1 MVWRRRVILT
11 RSSRLASAAE
21 TGPRGTET
29 GSGDGALDGADFGAS
44 ACFSGPRIT
53 SSFMMRPSLPVPL
66 IWSGLSPFSAII
78 LLAEG
83 AFSTSL
89 SPEEALGAS
98 DLGWSDF
105 GAASAGA
112 PDCEIT
118 ASLPPASTVVPSS
131 ARISLSVPEA
141 GEGTSTETL
150 SVSSSQSI
158 SSTPTLSPGFLNQVA
173 TVASVTLSPRAGTM
187 TSTLAPSPLP
197 FEAGASA
204 GFSAACS
211 LDALPPSPD
220 AAFSPSLTVASSA
233 STPTVSPSGATIS
246 DSTPA
251 ALEGTS
257 TVTLSVSSSQSIS
270 STSTG
275 SPGFLNQVAT
285 VASVTLSP
293 SVGTRISA
301 MSDQSFLP
309 VSASFTNASCC
320 ALCVFARPVAGE
332 AAAERPE

>member
-1 MVWRRRVILT
+1 M
-11 RSSRLASAAE
+11 
-21 TGPRGTET
+21 
-29 GSGDGALDGADFGAS
+29 
-44 ACFSGPRIT
+44 
-53 SSFMMRPSLPVPL
+53 
-66 IWSGLSPFSAII
+66 
-78 LLAEG
+78 
-83 AFSTSL
+83 
-89 SPEEALGAS
+89 
-98 DLGWSDF
+98 GWSDF

-131 ARISLSVPEA
+131 ARISPSVPAA

-158 SSTPTLSPGFLNQVA
+158 SST
-173 TVASVTLSPRAGTM
+173 
-187 TSTLAPSPLP
+187 STA
-197 FEAGASA
+197 
-204 GFSAACS
+204 
-211 LDALPPSPD
+211 
-220 AAFSPSLTVASSA
+220 
-233 STPTVSPSGATIS
+233 
-246 DSTPA
+246 
-251 ALEGTS
+251 
-257 TVTLSVSSSQSIS
+257 
-270 STSTG
+270 